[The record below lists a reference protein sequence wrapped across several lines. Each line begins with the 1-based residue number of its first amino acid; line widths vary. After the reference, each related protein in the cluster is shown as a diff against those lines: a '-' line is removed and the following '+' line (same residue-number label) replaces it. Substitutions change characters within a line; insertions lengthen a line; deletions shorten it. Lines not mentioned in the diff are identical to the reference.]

1 MGALCSKPDTHS
13 GGHQVLGSGSERRT
27 SERPAPQT
35 IGAAPGSRIPM
46 SEKITTQQPR
56 TATAAAAAA
65 STTTSSHQRS
75 ASAGSIPKSAIPVP
89 TRTTSPPIG
98 QRAPPAQVSKKDLP
112 KKSRGKGA
120 PTPSPEERRLAA
132 AAAAEERVKAQQSRG
147 IVTSNP
153 NAGKLAAKLQDEKT
167 AKPTIPPSREE
178 PELRWD

>member
-13 GGHQVLGSGSERRT
+13 GGHQVLGSGSGRRT

-56 TATAAAAAA
+56 TAAAAA

-75 ASAGSIPKSAIPVP
+75 PSAGSIPKSAIPVP

-98 QRAPPAQVSKKDLP
+98 QRAPPVQVSKKDLP

-120 PTPSPEERRLAA
+120 PTPSADERRLAA

-178 PELRWD
+178 PELR